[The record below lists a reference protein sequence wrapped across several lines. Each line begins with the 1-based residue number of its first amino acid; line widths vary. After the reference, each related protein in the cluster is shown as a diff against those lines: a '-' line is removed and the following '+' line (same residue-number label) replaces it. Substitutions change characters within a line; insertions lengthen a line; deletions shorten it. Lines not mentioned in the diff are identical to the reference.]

1 MFMPKGRIRCS
12 QITRREQLTA
22 QQRADLSSRAQ
33 SMLVRQPWF
42 VEAKLIALYSSIR
55 NEVDTQHLFEAA
67 ISLGKRIVFPRID
80 GDQMVFVE
88 VESPRDFCS
97 GTFGVLEPV
106 GPKVVPVCCIDLIVV
121 PGVAFDRDGFRIGF
135 GKGYYDQALEGRPL
149 SCRLAG
155 LAYAFQLDDS
165 IPREVHDVSL
175 DWLVTDQEVL
185 SFDSGVNL

>member
-1 MFMPKGRIRCS
+1 MPKKRVRRS
-12 QITRREQLTA
+12 QITLREQLTA

-33 SMLVRQPWF
+33 SLVVKQSWF
-42 VEAKLIALYSSIR
+42 AEANLIALYSSIR
-55 NEVDTQHLFEAA
+55 NEVDTQYLFEAA

-80 GDQMVFVE
+80 DGQMVFVE
-88 VESPRDFCS
+88 VESPRDLCS

-106 GPKVVPVCCIDLIVV
+106 GTKVVPVCCIDLIVV

-135 GKGYYDQALEGRPL
+135 GKGYYDQALEDRPL

-155 LAYAFQLDDS
+155 LGYAFQLDDS

-185 SFDSGVNL
+185 SFDGGVNL